1 MVHTLRLDNYY
12 PTPRKLVL
20 GTNSSYGTETI
31 KIERGAG
38 WDGLN
43 LTATW
48 HIPGREEPLRVA
60 LLDGDAMDVP
70 PEVTKEAKDGVLV
83 LAGLASGVQRASC
96 NVEYLIL
103 EQAGVYGGTD
113 AEPTPELAAQVLEA
127 TMQAKANAEAAAQD
141 ASEAKANA
149 NKAQQA
155 AENAAADAAKAGPYA
170 EAARAAK
177 EAAEA
182 DSDDAQAA
190 ARAAK
195 ASETASAESASNA
208 AADASKAASAAKK
221 AADESVAANIAAIE
235 NMQADVASKQTAV
248 AASEKAAAA
257 SAASAKTSKDSAAK
271 SAADA
276 DSTANSIKDSMAQIS
291 ENKEAV
297 SQLKADVNNLSKV
310 GHWETVLEGTVE
322 TAVITPIE
330 YNEETG
336 EYTCDAAD
344 LIGMDVGDSFPV
356 ITVPTKEMDAKYYPM
371 GNNLTLTITSTTS
384 YTLSCSIK
392 SFCQSDFTAFPY
404 KLHKSVSVPYVSVK
418 SKRARV
424 TVYGPFFVPMNYYEG
439 GVPPV
444 GPGGNSGP
452 PTYSDSQCNN
462 TASFEST
469 SFPNG
474 HSVYEVES
482 YISKPFTRVS
492 KICNRLY
499 FASSKN
505 TLHCK
510 SIADNYISCVD
521 SQSRTYQSVTTK
533 DGLNLNVMNMG
544 NKTIRMGNG
553 AMYKIERWIE

>member
-1 MVHTLRLDNYY
+1 MTYGIAVSGQSCIKYDRNCKLAADSIDFVEVVFQLPSEWAGLECVAQFAQNDKCYNKALVDGKCKLPNEMQAGEFSVSVFGYEAGQAVRGTTIPLVDIIEESGFRFDGATPVP
-12 PTPRKLVL
+12 PTPDLYAQL
-20 GTNSSYGTETI
+20 LE
-31 KIERGAG
+31 KI
-38 WDGLN
+38 N
-43 LTATW
+43 QT
-48 HIPGREEPLRVA
+48 
-60 LLDGDAMDVP
+60 
-70 PEVTKEAKDGVLV
+70 
-83 LAGLASGVQRASC
+83 
-96 NVEYLIL
+96 
-103 EQAGVYGGTD
+103 
-113 AEPTPELAAQVLEA
+113 
-127 TMQAKANAEAAAQD
+127 EAATG
-141 ASEAKANA
+141 EY
-149 NKAQQA
+149 
-155 AENAAADAAKAGPYA
+155 ADAAKRSAG
-170 EAARAAK
+170 
-177 EAAEA
+177 
-182 DSDDAQAA
+182 
-190 ARAAK
+190 AAK
-195 ASETASAESASNA
+195 ASE
-208 AADASKAASAAKK
+208 DGAAS
-221 AADESVAANIAAIE
+221 
-235 NMQADVASKQTAV
+235 
-248 AASEKAAAA
+248 
-257 SAASAKTSKDSAAK
+257 SATASAKTSKEAAAK

-297 SQLKADVNNLSKV
+297 NQLKGDVINLSKV

-404 KLHKSVSVPYVSVK
+404 TLHKSVSVPYVSVK

-444 GPGGNSGP
+444 GPSGHSGS
-452 PTYSDSQCNN
+452 PTYVESHHNN
-462 TASFEST
+462 TASFESK
-469 SFPNG
+469 SYPNG

-499 FASSKN
+499 FASSQN
-505 TLHCK
+505 TLHWK
-510 SIADNYISCVD
+510 SITDNYISCVD
-521 SQSRTYQSVTTK
+521 PQSKTYQAVTTK
-533 DGLNLNVMNMG
+533 DGLNLDVMNMG